1 MRLKRRA
8 ALANCFFKQA
18 LRHRRCHQSAHRKGS
33 CAFAKDGDIV
43 RVAAKLRDIR
53 IHPMQRGDHIQQ
65 AVIPRRA
72 IALPGQL
79 ARRKKAEY
87 PQPVIDGDEHHAFQ
101 GQKIA
106 VMARF

>member
-1 MRLKRRA
+1 
-8 ALANCFFKQA
+8 
-18 LRHRRCHQSAHRKGS
+18 
-33 CAFAKDGDIV
+33 
-43 RVAAKLRDIR
+43 
-53 IHPMQRGDHIQQ
+53 MQRGDHIQQ

-79 ARRKKAEY
+79 ARRKRAEY
-87 PQPVIDGDEHHAFQ
+87 PQPVIDGDEHYAFQ